1 MALMKLPFTVKV
13 FLDESSKDA
22 PWVAYNPEL
31 DVASCGPTE
40 KKAREN
46 LKEALGV
53 VLVGAKKD
61 GNLGDLLKNAGF
73 NVKGKSIEPPKVVF
87 ENILLPSFS

>member
-1 MALMKLPFTVKV
+1 MKLPLTVKV
-13 FLDESSKDA
+13 FMDNSSKDA

-46 LKEALGV
+46 LKEALDI

-61 GNLGDLLKNAGF
+61 GNLKDLLKNAGF
-73 NVKGKSIEPPKVVF
+73 TVKGESIEPPKIII
-87 ENILLPSFS
+87 ENVAFPSL